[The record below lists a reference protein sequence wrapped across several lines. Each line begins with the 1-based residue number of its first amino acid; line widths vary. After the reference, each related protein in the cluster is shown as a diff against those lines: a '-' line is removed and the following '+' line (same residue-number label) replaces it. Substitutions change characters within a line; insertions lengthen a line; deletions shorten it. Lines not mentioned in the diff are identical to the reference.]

1 MLVQHKTKNLLIIK
15 DDIGK
20 AKPSVRKLPGEGHSY
35 GYAPQP
41 DKEGVG
47 QRNFLINYLFS
58 ADQLDSAQPVEGQNA
73 G

>member
-20 AKPSVRKLPGEGHSY
+20 SKPTVRDLPTYGHSY
-35 GYAPQP
+35 GYAPIP

-47 QRNFLINYLFS
+47 QCMFNSYKFLK
-58 ADQLDSAQPVEGQNA
+58 
-73 G
+73 